1 MTNRELFT
9 QMMKHNTSLPTE
21 QTSFQVLERSRG
33 KGYVRSSTV
42 RYIAAAFIA
51 ASVAVGL
58 VFAVKHR
65 GIETADEISSPA
77 ASRTDT
83 AQSAPDKTAPAVFPD
98 IKQKT
103 TEITQSAPYKTVPAV
118 SPDIKQKIDA
128 LLEDMER
135 TGAYTATLCTRSD
148 TGENGIEVSKYR
160 ENIPADTAEI
170 ARYFRSA
177 ELEPVSEYEADPLF
191 YLQGLD
197 SISVSGTHSAEFFG
211 GLVYLCREGEI
222 WAEFVLPD
230 KDNPVG
236 AASCYFKVR
245 AGDPP
250 LYKNG
255 ILQYTE
261 GEWSQN
267 NSDYHIREG
276 HGTPLSEKS
285 RTVTVSDAEDRIR
298 ITLTLSR
305 GEQLPQVSIDS
316 IELPEGVSITGSSVY
331 LTARKSAAD
340 DADHPRYRSGEYT
353 LQDKLLT
360 LDSSA
365 GSGDNISYVRAVI
378 DFNTGGRSGRSGT
391 AYPYRIDVRFN
402 L

>member
-21 QTSFQVLERSRG
+21 QTSFQLLKRSRS
-33 KGYVRSSTV
+33 KGYVRSSAM

-51 ASVAVGL
+51 AAVAVGL
-58 VFAVKHR
+58 LFAVKHR
-65 GIETADEISSPA
+65 GIETADELSSPA

-83 AQSAPDKTAPAVFPD
+83 AQSAPDKTA
-98 IKQKT
+98 
-103 TEITQSAPYKTVPAV
+103 PAV

-135 TGAYTATLCTRSD
+135 TGAYTATLCTCSD
-148 TGENGIEVSKYR
+148 TGENGSGVNKYR

-177 ELEPVSEYEADPLF
+177 ELEPVSEYEAMPLF
-191 YLQGLD
+191 DLQGLN
-197 SISVSGTHSAEFFG
+197 SICVSGSRSAEYFG
-211 GLVYLCREGEI
+211 SLVYLCSEGEV

-230 KDNPVG
+230 KDKPVG

-267 NSDYHIREG
+267 HSDYRIREG

-316 IELPEGVSITGSSVY
+316 IELPEGVSITDSSVY
-331 LTARKSAAD
+331 LTAMTSAAD
-340 DADHPRYRSGEYT
+340 GADHPRYRLGGYT

-365 GSGDNISYVRAVI
+365 GNGDDIISVRAVI
-378 DFNTGGRSGRSGT
+378 DFNTGGRSGRSDT
-391 AYPYRIDVRFN
+391 AYPYRIDVSFN

>member
-1 MTNRELFT
+1 MTNKELFT
-9 QMMKHNTSLPTE
+9 QMMQHNTSLPTE
-21 QTSFQVLERSRG
+21 QTSFQLLERSRS
-33 KGYVRSSTV
+33 KGYVRSSAV

-58 VFAVKHR
+58 LFAVKHR
-65 GIETADEISSPA
+65 GIETADELSSPA

-83 AQSAPDKTAPAVFPD
+83 AQSAP
-98 IKQKT
+98 
-103 TEITQSAPYKTVPAV
+103 YKTVPVV

-135 TGAYTATLCTRSD
+135 TGAYTATLCTHSD

-177 ELEPVSEYEADPLF
+177 ELEPVSEYEAEPLF
-191 YLQGLD
+191 DLQGLD
-197 SISVSGTHSAEFFG
+197 SISVSGARSAEYFG
-211 GLVYLCREGEI
+211 SLVYLCSEGEV
-222 WAEFVLPD
+222 WAEYVLPD
-230 KDNPVG
+230 KDKPVG
-236 AASCYFKVR
+236 APSCYFKVR

-267 NSDYHIREG
+267 YSDYRIREG

-298 ITLTLSR
+298 ITMTLSQ

-316 IELPEGVSITGSSVY
+316 IELPEGVSITDSSVY
-331 LTARKSAAD
+331 LTAMTSAAD
-340 DADHPRYRSGEYT
+340 GADHPRYRLGGYT

-365 GSGDNISYVRAVI
+365 GSGDDILAVRAVI
-378 DFNTGGRSGRSGT
+378 DFNTGGRSGRSDT
-391 AYPYRIDVRFN
+391 AYPYRIDVSFN

>member
-1 MTNRELFT
+1 MTNKELFT
-9 QMMKHNTSLPTE
+9 QMMQHNTSLPTE
-21 QTSFQVLERSRG
+21 QTSFQVLERSRS
-33 KGYVRSSTV
+33 KGYVRSSAV

-51 ASVAVGL
+51 AAVAVGL
-58 VFAVKHR
+58 VFAVNHR

-77 ASRTDT
+77 ASRT
-83 AQSAPDKTAPAVFPD
+83 
-98 IKQKT
+98 
-103 TEITQSAPYKTVPAV
+103 EITQSAPDKTVPAV
-118 SPDIKQKIDA
+118 SPDIKHKIDA

-135 TGAYTATLCTRSD
+135 TGAYTATLCTCSD
-148 TGENGIEVSKYR
+148 TGENGSEVSKYR
-160 ENIPADTAEI
+160 ENIPADVAET
-170 ARYFRSA
+170 ARYFKSA
-177 ELEPVSEYEADPLF
+177 ELELVSEYEAEPLF
-191 YLQGLD
+191 CRQGLD
-197 SISVSGTHSAEFFG
+197 SISVSGTRSAEYFG
-211 GLVYLCREGEI
+211 SLVYLCREGEV
-222 WAEFVLPD
+222 WAGFVLPD
-230 KDNPVG
+230 KDKPVG

-267 NSDYHIREG
+267 YSDYRIREG

-298 ITLTLSR
+298 ITMTLSQ
-305 GEQLPQVSIDS
+305 GEQLPQVSIDG

-331 LTARKSAAD
+331 LTAKTAAAD
-340 DADHPRYRSGEYT
+340 DADHPRYRSGKYT

-365 GSGDNISYVRAVI
+365 GSGDDILYVRAVI
-378 DFNTGGRSGRSGT
+378 DFNTGGRSGRSDT
-391 AYPYRIDVRFN
+391 AYPYRIDVGFN

>member
-21 QTSFQVLERSRG
+21 QTSFQVLERSRS
-33 KGYVRSSTV
+33 KGYVRSSAV

-51 ASVAVGL
+51 AAVAVGL

-83 AQSAPDKTAPAVFPD
+83 AQSAPDKTAPAV
-98 IKQKT
+98 
-103 TEITQSAPYKTVPAV
+103 
-118 SPDIKQKIDA
+118 SPDIKQKIDS

-135 TGAYTATLCTRSD
+135 TGAYTATLCTCSD
-148 TGENGIEVSKYR
+148 TGENDSEVNKYR
-160 ENIPADTAEI
+160 ENIPADVAEI

-191 YLQGLD
+191 FRQGLD
-197 SISVSGTHSAEFFG
+197 SISVSGSRSAEFFG
-211 GLVYLCREGEI
+211 SLVYFCSEGEV

-230 KDNPVG
+230 KDKPVG

-267 NSDYHIREG
+267 YSDYRIREG

-298 ITLTLSR
+298 ITMTLSQ
-305 GEQLPQVSIDS
+305 GEQLPQVSIDG

-331 LTARKSAAD
+331 LTAKTAAAD

-365 GSGDNISYVRAVI
+365 GSGDDILSVRAVI
-378 DFNTGGRSGRSGT
+378 DFSTGGRSGQSDT
-391 AYPYRIDVRFN
+391 AYPYRIAVSFN

>member
-1 MTNRELFT
+1 MTNKELFT
-9 QMMKHNTSLPTE
+9 QMMQHNTSLPTE
-21 QTSFQVLERSRG
+21 QTSFQVLERSRS
-33 KGYVRSSTV
+33 KGYVRSSAV

-51 ASVAVGL
+51 AAVAVGL
-58 VFAVKHR
+58 LFAVKHR
-65 GIETADEISSPA
+65 GIETADELSSPA

-83 AQSAPDKTAPAVFPD
+83 AQSAPDKTA
-98 IKQKT
+98 
-103 TEITQSAPYKTVPAV
+103 PAV

-135 TGAYTATLCTRSD
+135 TGAFTATLCTHSD
-148 TGENGIEVSKYR
+148 TGENGSEVSKYR

-170 ARYFRSA
+170 ARYFKSA
-177 ELEPVSEYEADPLF
+177 ELEPVSEYEAMPLF
-191 YLQGLD
+191 DLQGLD
-197 SISVSGTHSAEFFG
+197 SISVSGSRSAEYFG
-211 GLVYLCREGEI
+211 SLVYLCSEGEV
-222 WAEFVLPD
+222 WVEFVLPD
-230 KDNPVG
+230 KDKPVG

-267 NSDYHIREG
+267 YSDYRIREG

-298 ITLTLSR
+298 ITMTLSQ

-316 IELPEGVSITGSSVY
+316 IELPDGVSITDSSVY
-331 LTARKSAAD
+331 LTAMTSAAD
-340 DADHPRYRSGEYT
+340 GADHPRYRLGGYT

-365 GSGDNISYVRAVI
+365 GSGDDILSVRAVI

-391 AYPYRIDVRFN
+391 AYPYRIDVSFN

>member
-1 MTNRELFT
+1 MTNKELFT
-9 QMMKHNTSLPTE
+9 QMMQHNTSLPTE
-21 QTSFQVLERSRG
+21 QTSFQLLKRSRS
-33 KGYVRSSTV
+33 KGYVRSSAV

-58 VFAVKHR
+58 LFAVKHR
-65 GIETADEISSPA
+65 GIETADELSSPA

-83 AQSAPDKTAPAVFPD
+83 AQSAP
-98 IKQKT
+98 
-103 TEITQSAPYKTVPAV
+103 YKTVPVV

-135 TGAYTATLCTRSD
+135 TGAYTATLCTHSD

-177 ELEPVSEYEADPLF
+177 ELEPVSEYEAEPLF
-191 YLQGLD
+191 DLQGLD
-197 SISVSGTHSAEFFG
+197 SISVSGARSAEYFG
-211 GLVYLCREGEI
+211 SLVYLCSEGEV
-222 WAEFVLPD
+222 WAEYVLPD
-230 KDNPVG
+230 KDKPVG
-236 AASCYFKVR
+236 APSCYFKVR

-267 NSDYHIREG
+267 YSDYRIREG

-298 ITLTLSR
+298 ITMTLSQ

-316 IELPEGVSITGSSVY
+316 IELPEGVSITDSSVY
-331 LTARKSAAD
+331 LTAMTSAAD
-340 DADHPRYRSGEYT
+340 GADHPRYRLGGYT

-365 GSGDNISYVRAVI
+365 GSGDDILAVRAVI
-378 DFNTGGRSGRSGT
+378 DFNTGGRSGRSDT
-391 AYPYRIDVRFN
+391 AYPYRIDVSFN